1 MATAARE
8 RGEGAQHI
16 QRRRR
21 GAIARRGFSAEPKD
35 AVLGFAASARE
46 IETFKV
52 PLTAKHGTLLAK
64 DGTVSNGETLRIK
77 LRRHEDGSVYILTA
91 MIDP

>member
-1 MATAARE
+1 M
-8 RGEGAQHI
+8 
-16 QRRRR
+16 
-21 GAIARRGFSAEPKD
+21 
-35 AVLGFAASARE
+35 LGFAASARE